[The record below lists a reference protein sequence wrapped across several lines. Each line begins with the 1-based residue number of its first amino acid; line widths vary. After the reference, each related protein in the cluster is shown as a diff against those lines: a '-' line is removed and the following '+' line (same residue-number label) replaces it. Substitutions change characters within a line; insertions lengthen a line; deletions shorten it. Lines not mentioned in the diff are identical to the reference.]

1 MKLMAVLSPP
11 MLKEMIKE
19 SYNRINKKKE
29 YLNDLNV
36 FPVPDGDTG
45 LNMTITMSK
54 VVEEL
59 EKADDLSIKNAAKAI
74 AKGAFVGAKGN
85 SGVILSQF
93 FVGFAK
99 AIEDKDSITTEIF
112 ANALVSGS
120 ERAYKAV
127 TNPKEGTIL
136 TVVKETADEALLKAT
151 EGLSWREV
159 VEACYNR
166 AQKATADTPN
176 LLKDLKDAGVID
188 AGALGFVYL
197 IQGWLFVIANS
208 FDGPKVI
215 SMNKNL
221 EGLHNKVD
229 TNQSVNDLLFQY
241 CTEALIYDC
250 DDTEDNVKS
259 NFEDKGDSLIVISDE
274 GSLKLH
280 IHTNSP
286 NDIINQ
292 FAKFGKLKAAKIDDM
307 KSQTLIAH

>member
-99 AIEDKDSITTEIF
+99 SIEDKDSITTEIF

-250 DDTEDNVKS
+250 DDTEENVKS
-259 NFEDKGDSLIVISDE
+259 NFDSP
-274 GSLKLH
+274 G
-280 IHTNSP
+280 
-286 NDIINQ
+286 Q
-292 FAKFGKLKAAKIDDM
+292 
-307 KSQTLIAH
+307 

>member
-1 MKLMAVLSPP
+1 MECFNDFKTTDPLHITSFRSTTIKDVASIIQGQFNKIGMHDVKIKSGSGKDSVQMDKRNEADTFITQWWLPKTSIDQGIAKVFN
-11 MLKEMIKE
+11 EM
-19 SYNRINKKKE
+19 KKE

-99 AIEDKDSITTEIF
+99 SIEDKDSITTEIF

-151 EGLSWREV
+151 EGLSWKEV

-208 FDGPKVI
+208 FV
-215 SMNKNL
+215 S
-221 EGLHNKVD
+221 
-229 TNQSVNDLLFQY
+229 
-241 CTEALIYDC
+241 
-250 DDTEDNVKS
+250 
-259 NFEDKGDSLIVISDE
+259 
-274 GSLKLH
+274 
-280 IHTNSP
+280 
-286 NDIINQ
+286 
-292 FAKFGKLKAAKIDDM
+292 
-307 KSQTLIAH
+307 